1 MSKQWGDVGKG
12 LAIGGIIGIVSGI
25 LCAPKSG
32 KETREVIRKKAEELS
47 MKTKEECS
55 KTLGKTKK
63 AYDAMTSR
71 FKHENKMEK
80 EAPEH

>member
-1 MSKQWGDVGKG
+1 MSKQWGDVCKG
-12 LAIGGIIGIVSGI
+12 LAVGGIIGIVTGV

-32 KETREVIRKKAEELS
+32 KETREEIRKRAEELS

-63 AYDAMTSR
+63 AYEAMTSH
-71 FKHENKMEK
+71 FKPEKAMEK
-80 EAPEH
+80 EL